1 MGPQTKLDLSEYMW
15 YICIVPQLH
24 LYVPKEVAAELKRRA
39 KAKGKTVSGFLAEL
53 VQSEIS
59 DTWPEGFFTDVVG
72 GWAGEPLTRPDDLKL
87 EERDE
92 L

>member
-1 MGPQTKLDLSEYMW
+1 MCYS
-15 YICIVPQLH
+15 CIVPQLH

-53 VQSEIS
+53 VQREIS
-59 DTWPEGFFTDVVG
+59 DAWPEGFFTDVLG
-72 GWAGEPLTRPDDLKL
+72 GWAGGPLMRPGDLKL

>member
-24 LYVPKEVAAELKRRA
+24 LYVPKEVAVELKRRA

-59 DTWPEGFFTDVVG
+59 LPCL
-72 GWAGEPLTRPDDLKL
+72 PLMARW
-87 EERDE
+87 
-92 L
+92 

>member
-1 MGPQTKLDLSEYMW
+1 M
-15 YICIVPQLH
+15 PQLH

-39 KAKGKTVSGFLAEL
+39 KAKGKTVSGFLREL
-53 VQSEIS
+53 VQREIS
-59 DTWPEGFFTDVVG
+59 VAWPEGFFTEVVG
-72 GWAGEPLTRPDDLKL
+72 GWAGEPLTRPGDLEL